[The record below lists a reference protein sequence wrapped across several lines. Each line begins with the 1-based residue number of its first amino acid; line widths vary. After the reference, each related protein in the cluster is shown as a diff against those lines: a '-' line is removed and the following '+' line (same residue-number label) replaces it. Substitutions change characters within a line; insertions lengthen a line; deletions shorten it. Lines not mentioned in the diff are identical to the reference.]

1 MSSIVLSSE
10 ELKKYATI
18 ILDENVLFELNAIPQ
33 MIVNKDR
40 VIIRANKK
48 FTTLFGYLNSEI
60 LGKQTVV
67 LTPTKEKFLEY
78 AKHFTQTKDGIIK
91 SEELEYKKKDG
102 TIFWVKLEGNPI
114 NQQKEELFI
123 LWSFLDVDKEVRY
136 REELKLLASTDP
148 MTKLLNRRF
157 FAEMADT
164 MIELARREELD
175 VSLLML
181 DIDKFKNVN
190 DTYGHQVGDEVI
202 VLFAQTIQ
210 KMTRMSD
217 VLCRW
222 GGEEFVVLL
231 PKTHREG
238 ALVIAEKIREAVAS
252 LRINIEGSSALKFTV
267 SIGVS
272 QMNFLN
278 DESLESTIQ
287 RADKALYRAK
297 ESGRNR
303 VVSDIES

>member
-1 MSSIVLSSE
+1 MSSTVLSSE
-10 ELKKYATI
+10 ELKKYETI

-48 FTTLFGYLNSEI
+48 FIRLFGYSNAEI

-67 LTPTKEKFLEY
+67 LTPTKEKFFEY
-78 AKHFTQTKDGIIK
+78 AKHFTETKDGIIK

-114 NQQKEELFI
+114 NQQEEELFI
-123 LWSFLDVDKEVRY
+123 LWSFLDVDKEVKY
-136 REELKLLASTDP
+136 REELKLLASTDS

-157 FAEMADT
+157 FTEMADT
-164 MIELARREELD
+164 IMELARREELD

-202 VLFAQTIQ
+202 VILAQTL
-210 KMTRMSD
+210 KNMTRMSD
-217 VLCRW
+217 LLCRW
-222 GGEEFVVLL
+222 GGEEFIVLL
-231 PKTHREG
+231 PKTSREG
-238 ALVIAEKIREAVAS
+238 ALIIAQKIRQAVES
-252 LRINIEGSSALKFTV
+252 LCIPVDAELLKFTV

-272 QMNFLN
+272 QINFLN
-278 DESLESTIQ
+278 HESLESTIQ